1 MVVPHINQPAM
12 IAKVATVLSADGIN
26 IGSMSVSENIK
37 GSNMSLMAI
46 NVDRVIGNDVITK
59 ISNID
64 GVSDP
69 KYVRLTAEY
78 TL

>member
-12 IAKVATVLSADGIN
+12 IAKVATLLSADGIN

-37 GSNMSLMAI
+37 GSNMSIMAI
-46 NVDRVIGNDVITK
+46 NVDRSIGNDVITK
-59 ISNID
+59 ISNIE
-64 GVSDP
+64 GVHEP
-69 KYVRLTAEY
+69 KYVRLAAEY